1 MSFYDYANLTGNDAM
16 QFLRAAG
23 VTLYITFMSLLIGTI
38 VGVILG
44 LIRCSRNKVVSVLPL
59 VVIEP
64 LRNSPLVTQLFLV
77 FYGLPMIGGIMLDPF
92 PAAILALSL
101 NTAAFMA
108 VLVHNSVSA
117 IPEGQ
122 WEAGM
127 ALGHSRI
134 STFINVISRQALR
147 LLVPQAITLYISQ
160 LQCSSLVALIGI
172 MDLTKLGQ
180 NLALRTLKPFLIYG
194 IVFLIYYVIIVPL
207 LKQYC
212 YQDKRGDI
220 KNVYD

>member
-23 VTLYITFMSLLIGTI
+23 VTLYITLLSLLIGTVLGI
-38 VGVILG
+38 LLG
-44 LIRCSRNKVVSVLPL
+44 LIRCSKSKIVSVLPL
-59 VVIEP
+59 IIIEP

-77 FYGLPMIGGIMLDPF
+77 FYGLPMVSSIMLDPF

-101 NTAAFMA
+101 NTSAFMA
-108 VLVHNSVSA
+108 VLVHNSISA

-122 WEAGM
+122 WEAGL
-127 ALGHSRI
+127 ALGHSRM
-134 STFINVISRQALR
+134 STFLHVISRQALR

-194 IVFLIYYVIIVPL
+194 IVFLIYYILSSPL
-207 LKQYC
+207 SRLAKSLEKKLSFHY
-212 YQDKRGDI
+212 
-220 KNVYD
+220 

>member
-1 MSFYDYANLTGNDAM
+1 
-16 QFLRAAG
+16 
-23 VTLYITFMSLLIGTI
+23 
-38 VGVILG
+38 
-44 LIRCSRNKVVSVLPL
+44 
-59 VVIEP
+59 
-64 LRNSPLVTQLFLV
+64 
-77 FYGLPMIGGIMLDPF
+77 MLDPF

-117 IPEGQ
+117 IPQGQ
-122 WEAGM
+122 WEAGL
-127 ALGHSRI
+127 ALGHSRG
-134 STFINVISRQALR
+134 STFIHIILRQALR

-194 IVFLIYYVIIVPL
+194 IVFLIYYVISSPL
-207 LKQYC
+207 SRLAKSLEKKLSFHY
-212 YQDKRGDI
+212 
-220 KNVYD
+220 

>member
-1 MSFYDYANLTGNDAM
+1 MSIYDYANLTGNDAM
-16 QFLRAAG
+16 QFLRAAR

-194 IVFLIYYVIIVPL
+194 IVFLIYYVISSPL
-207 LKQYC
+207 SRLAKSLEKKLSFHY
-212 YQDKRGDI
+212 
-220 KNVYD
+220 

>member
-16 QFLRAAG
+16 QFLRAAR

-194 IVFLIYYVIIVPL
+194 IVFLIYYVISSPL
-207 LKQYC
+207 SRLAKSLEKKLSFHY
-212 YQDKRGDI
+212 
-220 KNVYD
+220 

>member
-1 MSFYDYANLTGNDAM
+1 MP
-16 QFLRAAG
+16 
-23 VTLYITFMSLLIGTI
+23 LI
-38 VGVILG
+38 
-44 LIRCSRNKVVSVLPL
+44 
-59 VVIEP
+59 VIEP
-64 LRNSPLVTQLFLV
+64 LRNSPLVTQLFLI

-122 WEAGM
+122 WEAGL
-127 ALGHSRI
+127 ALGHSRT
-134 STFINVISRQALR
+134 STFISVISRQALR

-194 IVFLIYYVIIVPL
+194 IVFLIYYVISSPL
-207 LKQYC
+207 SRLAKSLEKKLSFHY
-212 YQDKRGDI
+212 
-220 KNVYD
+220 